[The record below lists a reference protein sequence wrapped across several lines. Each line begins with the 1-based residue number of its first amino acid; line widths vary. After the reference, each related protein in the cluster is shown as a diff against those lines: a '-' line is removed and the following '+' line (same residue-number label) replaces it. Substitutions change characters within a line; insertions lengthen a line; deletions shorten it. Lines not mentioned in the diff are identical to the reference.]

1 MIGKAIRGWDGQRL
15 VRYLFSKGKYN
26 EHTNP
31 TVIAAWQ
38 SDPDALQPVWV
49 GPDDC
54 DFAPG
59 EIGKLANQVTAL
71 SDAIGLPTEQPEP
84 GQPGYTK
91 HGYIWHLPVAIGAE
105 DGELGHDTWRRIA
118 EDMLHETG
126 IAKAGDAGACRWIA
140 VHHGKSVDGNDHIH
154 IAAVLVRADTGK
166 RFYPDNDWKAV
177 RRVARRWEQAL
188 GLRMTAI
195 NDPSAVPTP
204 TRGEQEKAKRR
215 HAAGDDGMLR
225 ATPGAAARVQ
235 LRQMITETAAIATS
249 ADEFVTRL
257 RDAGMLI
264 DFKYDAIGQIKGWAV
279 AAPGDVSARTG
290 EPIYFAPSR
299 HLGADMSWP
308 RITARWSASVP
319 SRPGA
324 AREAAAT
331 ETAREPH
338 AVLADSAE
346 RVRSVTT
353 AVRGGRADVATVA
366 RELQDVIS
374 SWASIADGA
383 ARQGPLSRAAWV
395 YDRAARTRRGLA
407 AVPAGQLAAELREVS
422 RGLAA
427 VRMLS
432 GRGLQRDPS
441 LQLGLA
447 IAELLLEIA
456 AWHQQNQRIAA
467 ARSAREAAGLV
478 RAHGEATGAVPG
490 QLPPRR
496 APAGTGHTPT
506 VTAHPGPAARPGGAP
521 PPHRRGRGGRGK
533 TGGPQK
539 KNKTPKKQ

>member
-15 VRYLFSKGKYN
+15 VRYLFSEGKYN

-38 SDPDALQPVWV
+38 SDPGALQPVWV
-49 GPDDC
+49 GPGDC

-59 EIGKLANQVTAL
+59 EIGKLANEVTAL

-105 DGELGHDTWRRIA
+105 DGELDQETWRRIA

-188 GLRMTAI
+188 GLRLTAI
-195 NDPSAVPTP
+195 NDPLAVPTP
-204 TRGEQEKAKRR
+204 TRGEQEKAERR
-215 HAAGDDGMLR
+215 RAAGDEGMLR
-225 ATPGAAARVQ
+225 TTPGAAARIQ

-249 ADEFVTRL
+249 SDEFVARL
-257 RDAGMLI
+257 RDAGMLV
-264 DFKYDAIGQIKGWAV
+264 DLKYDAAGHKGWAV
-279 AAPGDVSARTG
+279 AAPGDVSAKTG

-308 RITARWSASVP
+308 RVTARWSATPPGRS
-319 SRPGA
+319 GA
-324 AREAAAT
+324 ARAAAAT

-338 AVLADSAE
+338 TVLADSAA

-353 AVRGGRADVATVA
+353 AVRGGRSDIAIVA

-383 ARQGPLSRAAWV
+383 ARQGPLSRAAWA
-395 YDRAARTRRGLA
+395 YDRAARTRRGLT

-422 RGLAA
+422 RELAA
-427 VRMLS
+427 VRMLT

-506 VTAHPGPAARPGGAP
+506 VAPHPGPAALPGEGRRELPAVRGVRELP
-521 PPHRRGRGGRGK
+521 SGPTRKEHRR
-533 TGGPQK
+533 
-539 KNKTPKKQ
+539 

>member
-15 VRYLFSKGKYN
+15 VRYLFSEGKHN
-26 EHTNP
+26 EHTKP
-31 TVIAAWQ
+31 TVIASWQ
-38 SDPDALQPVWV
+38 SDPGALQPVWV

-59 EIGKLANQVTAL
+59 EIGKLASQVTAL
-71 SDAIGLPTEQPEP
+71 SDAIGLPIEQPEP

-91 HGYIWHLPVAIGAE
+91 HGYIWHLPVAIGVE
-105 DGELGHDTWRRIA
+105 DGELDQETWRRIA

-140 VHHGKSVDGNDHIH
+140 VHHGKSLEGNDHIH

-188 GLRMTAI
+188 GLRLTAI
-195 NDPSAVPTP
+195 NDPLAVPTP

-215 HAAGDDGMLR
+215 RAAGDEGMLR
-225 ATPGAAARVQ
+225 TTPGAAARIQ

-249 ADEFVTRL
+249 SDEFVARL
-257 RDAGMLI
+257 RDAGMLV
-264 DFKYDAIGQIKGWAV
+264 DLKYDAAGQIKGWAV
-279 AAPGDVSARTG
+279 AAPGDVSAKTG

-308 RITARWSASVP
+308 RVTARWSVTPPRS
-319 SRPGA
+319 GA
-324 AREAAAT
+324 THTGSA

-338 AVLADSAE
+338 TVLADSAA

-353 AVRGGRADVATVA
+353 TVRGGRSDVAIVA

-374 SWASIADGA
+374 SWAAIADGA
-383 ARQGPLSRAAWV
+383 ARQGPLSRAAWT
-395 YDRAARTRRGLA
+395 YDRAARTPRGLT

-422 RGLAA
+422 RELAA

-441 LQLGLA
+441 VQLGLA

-456 AWHQQNQRIAA
+456 AWHQQNERIAA

-478 RAHGEATGAVPG
+478 RAHGETTGTVPG
-490 QLPPRR
+490 QLPARR

-506 VTAHPGPAARPGGAP
+506 VAPQSGPAALPGEV
-521 PPHRRGRGGRGK
+521 RRELPAVRGGRELPS
-533 TGGPQK
+533 GPTRK
-539 KNKTPKKQ
+539 EHRR

>member
-15 VRYLFSKGKYN
+15 VRYLFSPGKYN

-38 SDPDALQPVWV
+38 SDPDDLQPLRD
-49 GPDDC
+49 GPGDF

-59 EIGKLANQVTAL
+59 EIGKLARAVTAL

-91 HGYIWHLPVAIGAE
+91 HGYIWHLPVAIGVE
-105 DGELGHDTWRRIA
+105 DGVLDPQTWRRIA

-140 VHHGKSVDGNDHIH
+140 VHHGASVEGNDHIH

-177 RRVARRWEQAL
+177 RRVARRWEDAL
-188 GLRMTAI
+188 GLRLTAI
-195 NDPSAVPTP
+195 NDPLAVPTP
-204 TRGEQEKAKRR
+204 TRGEQEKAERR
-215 HAAGDDGMLR
+215 RAAGDEGMLR
-225 ATPGAAARVQ
+225 TTPGAAARIQ

-249 ADEFVTRL
+249 SDEFVARL
-257 RDAGMLI
+257 RDAGMLV
-264 DFKYDAIGQIKGWAV
+264 DLKYDTAGTITGWAV
-279 AAPGDVSARTG
+279 AAPGDVSAKTG
-290 EPIYFAPSR
+290 EPIFFAPSR
-299 HLGADMSWP
+299 HLGADLSWP
-308 RITARWSASVP
+308 RVTARWSASP
-319 SRPGA
+319 PRHSGR
-324 AREAAAT
+324 ARTAAAA
-331 ETAREPH
+331 ETTRAPH
-338 AVLADSAE
+338 TVLGDSAA

-353 AVRGGRADVATVA
+353 SVRGGRADVAAVA

-383 ARQGPLSRAAWV
+383 ARQGPLSRAAWA
-395 YDRAARTRRGLA
+395 YDRAARTPRGVT
-407 AVPAGQLAAELREVS
+407 AVPAGRLAAELRGVS
-422 RGLAA
+422 RDLAA
-427 VRMLS
+427 VRVLS

-441 LQLGLA
+441 VQLGLA

-456 AWHQQNQRIAA
+456 AWHQQHQRIAA
-467 ARSAREAAGLV
+467 ARGARDAASLV
-478 RAHGEATGAVPG
+478 RAHGDATGAVPG
-490 QLPPRR
+490 QLPPRH

-506 VTAHPGPAARPGGAP
+506 AAPRPAPAAPPGERRRDLPAVRGVRELPSRPTRKEP
-521 PPHRRGRGGRGK
+521 RR
-533 TGGPQK
+533 
-539 KNKTPKKQ
+539 

>member
-38 SDPDALQPVWV
+38 SDPGALQPVWI
-49 GPDDC
+49 GPGDC

-59 EIGKLANQVTAL
+59 EIGKLAEHVTAL

-91 HGYIWHLPVAIGAE
+91 HGYIWHLPVAIGVE
-105 DGELGHDTWRRIA
+105 DGELDHQTWRRIA

-126 IAKAGDAGACRWIA
+126 IAKSGDAGACRWIA
-140 VHHGKSVDGNDHIH
+140 VHHGKSLDGNDHIH

-188 GLRMTAI
+188 GLRLTAI
-195 NDPSAVPTP
+195 NDPLAVPTP
-204 TRGEQEKAKRR
+204 TRGEREKAERR
-215 HAAGDDGMLR
+215 RAAGDEGMLR
-225 ATPGAAARVQ
+225 ATPGAAARIQ
-235 LRQMITETAAIATS
+235 LRQLITESAAVATS
-249 ADEFVTRL
+249 SEEFVARL

-264 DFKYDAIGQIKGWAV
+264 DFKYDTAGQIKGWAV
-279 AAPGDVSARTG
+279 AAPGDVSAKTG
-290 EPIYFAPSR
+290 APIFFAPSR

-308 RITARWSASVP
+308 RVTARWSTAP
-319 SRPGA
+319 SGRSGA
-324 AREAAAT
+324 ARAAAAA

-338 AVLADSAE
+338 TVLADSAA

-353 AVRGGRADVATVA
+353 SLRDRRSDVAVVA

-374 SWASIADGA
+374 SWAAVADGA
-383 ARQGPLSRAAWV
+383 ARQGPLSRAGWA
-395 YDRAARTRRGLA
+395 YDRAARLPRGLT
-407 AVPAGQLAAELREVS
+407 AVPAGKLAAELREVS
-422 RGLAA
+422 RELAA
-427 VRMLS
+427 LRMLS

-441 LQLGLA
+441 LQLALA
-447 IAELLLEIA
+447 VAELLLEIA
-456 AWHQQNQRIAA
+456 AWHQQNQRITA

-478 RAHGEATGAVPG
+478 HAHGHAAGAVPG
-490 QLPPRR
+490 RLPSRP

-506 VTAHPGPAARPGGAP
+506 PTPSHGPAALPGEG
-521 PPHRRGRGGRGK
+521 RRELPVARGGRALPS
-533 TGGPQK
+533 GPTRK
-539 KNKTPKKQ
+539 EHRR